1 MIAKPLD
8 YDRERE
14 GEGVIKVMQDGMA
27 CNVDEWTNGVSRE
40 EEQC

>member
-8 YDRERE
+8 YDSERE
-14 GEGVIKVMQDGMA
+14 GGSNKIMQDGMT

-40 EEQC
+40 E